1 MIFFLEWHELCGGED
16 GFGFGLGE
24 GVVVSFVFG
33 GFDEEL
39 ELGDLLAFHIEDD
52 IAEGE
57 EVLEV

>member
-1 MIFFLEWHELCGGED
+1 MCGGED